1 MIIKGTARTNPD
13 NLARHLLNRKDN
25 ERVAVIGNLNLAV
38 PDSDVTGA
46 LREMVAIA
54 KGTNCEKPLYHAI
67 ISPEP
72 GEAMGPDGWAKSVD
86 VLEKVL
92 GLQDHQRVVLLH
104 KKQGR
109 EHVHVVW
116 NRVDIDRMKAVSM
129 SHNYRKHERAARI
142 LERVLGHAKTPS
154 KAQRRQAEK
163 TPEREPGDP
172 GPARG
177 AEKLRT
183 QDIRKVVENAPR
195 EGLSHFEHQR
205 QKRLNIDEKAVR
217 QVVAT
222 AWREAATP
230 DEFKKKIEASGM
242 RLVNGERG
250 PLILDESGGYRTVAR
265 CVSGL
270 KVEAARQRLGGL
282 DLPSLEDGLAPLR
295 EQKERASEG
304 GTGAPTP
311 QKVKGMTQEAV
322 RGALGIPK
330 PPPAPPEKEKDKAT
344 HKGRDWR
351 SFKRQ
356 RRRSDRSREKEPER
370 EPNRDRDLER

>member
-1 MIIKGTARTNPD
+1 MIIKGSARTNPD

-25 ERVAVIGNLNLAV
+25 ERIAIVGNLNLTV
-38 PDSDVTGA
+38 PDNDIAGA

-72 GEAMGPDGWAKSVD
+72 GETMGPDGWAKSVD

-104 KKQGR
+104 KKHGR

-154 KAQRRQAEK
+154 KSQRRQPEK

-172 GPARG
+172 GLPKT

-205 QKRLNIDEKAVR
+205 QKRLNIDEKAIR
-217 QVVAT
+217 KEVAA
-222 AWREAATP
+222 AWREASTP
-230 DEFKKKIEASGM
+230 DEFKKKIEAAGM

-270 KVEAARQRLGGL
+270 KVEAARQRLSGL
-282 DLPSLEDGLAPLR
+282 ELPSLEDGLSPLR
-295 EQKERASEG
+295 EQKDKAREG
-304 GTGAPTP
+304 DSKAPTP
-311 QKVKGMTQEAV
+311 QVARGATQEAI
-322 RGALGIPK
+322 RGALGAPK
-330 PPPAPPEKEKDKAT
+330 PPPELEKDKDKPT

-351 SFKRQ
+351 TFRRQ
-356 RRRSDRSREKEPER
+356 RRKKDRDQER
-370 EPNRDRDLER
+370 EAERDLNRGRDMER